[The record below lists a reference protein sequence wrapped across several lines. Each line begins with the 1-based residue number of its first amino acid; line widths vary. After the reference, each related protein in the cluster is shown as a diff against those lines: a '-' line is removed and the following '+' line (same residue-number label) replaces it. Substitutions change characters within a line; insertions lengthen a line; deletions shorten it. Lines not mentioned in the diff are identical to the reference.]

1 MGDDV
6 SFKELS
12 ELTTGFTGADLGGLV
27 REASLQA
34 LKESL
39 LSSNMESTEEAGD
52 EEQLFVGKKHFLEA
66 LANIKPSV
74 SDEVRFQL
82 IVVGLILINYHSH
95 SRTRRITSGYRS
107 CMARRV
113 QQIEN

>member
-1 MGDDV
+1 MC
-6 SFKELS
+6 FNELA

-39 LSSNMESTEEAGD
+39 LTAAD
-52 EEQLFVGKKHFLEA
+52 ETAEDEKLFVERKHFVEA

-74 SDEVRFQL
+74 SDEVRWKRFKD
-82 IVVGLILINYHSH
+82 II
-95 SRTRRITSGYRS
+95 
-107 CMARRV
+107 
-113 QQIEN
+113 